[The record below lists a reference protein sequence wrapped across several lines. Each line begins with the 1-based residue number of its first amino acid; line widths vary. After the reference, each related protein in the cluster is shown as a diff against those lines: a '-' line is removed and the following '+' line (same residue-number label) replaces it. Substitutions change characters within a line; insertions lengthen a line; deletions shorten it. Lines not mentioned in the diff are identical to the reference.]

1 MLPFLLP
8 LFFVDLANAYSW
20 HFEETPKQCTNVTV
34 QISGSDGKGPY
45 RILIVPYGSTPFSNN
60 TEVRV
65 IQDKEFPSDS
75 ATSITFQLP
84 FPANSQYVAVV
95 SDATGFGSG
104 GTSVVG
110 SVGDS
115 LDSSCYDASKSV
127 SPQFNF
133 SIEPENQV
141 VQCQSMRILW
151 FTNITSPNFIG
162 IIPGGESFT
171 VPGSDNLTQV
181 ASQGTGFSWTP
192 NIRGGTTLLLVG
204 GDSRGIGTGGST
216 LNTVSN
222 GINNDGSCLSND
234 SPSSTPGTPAGG
246 SYATGTSGTGSG
258 SSGGSSN
265 TGAIVGGV
273 VGGLVAIL
281 AVVLLLFFLRRR
293 SRLQRQQGEK
303 PVDLLLE
310 DEGDER
316 SPRNAELPQ
325 YYEPEPFIVPD
336 PTVASDSGR
345 GSIDGRPISQ
355 LLSDRSGTPDGTSS
369 AAGRKGPMRTLR
381 PVNIIQHDDA
391 GPSEPPPV
399 DEEPETVEL
408 PPAYTNIRK

>member
-1 MLPFLLP
+1 MPIDADIL
-8 LFFVDLANAYSW
+8 
-20 HFEETPKQCTNVTV
+20 V
-34 QISGSDGKGPY
+34 QRHHRV
-45 RILIVPYGSTPFSNN
+45 RILGIFVASLTDAPAS
-60 TEVRV
+60 
-65 IQDKEFPSDS
+65 PS
-75 ATSITFQLP
+75 
-84 FPANSQYVAVV
+84 
-95 SDATGFGSG
+95 
-104 GTSVVG
+104 
-110 SVGDS
+110 
-115 LDSSCYDASKSV
+115 
-127 SPQFNF
+127 
-133 SIEPENQV
+133 
-141 VQCQSMRILW
+141 
-151 FTNITSPNFIG
+151 FIG

-204 GDSRGIGTGGST
+204 GDSGGIGTGGSV

-222 GINNDGSCLSND
+222 GINNDGSCLSDD

-246 SYATGTSGTGSG
+246 SYATSTSGSGTGSG

-273 VGGLVAIL
+273 VGGVVAIL

-293 SRLQRQQGEK
+293 SRLHRQQGEK
-303 PVDLLLE
+303 PVDLLHD

-316 SPRNAELPQ
+316 SPRDAELPQ

-345 GSIDGRPISQ
+345 GSSDGRPISQ
-355 LLSDRSGTPDGTSS
+355 LLSDRSGTPDGMSS

-391 GPSEPPPV
+391 GPSGPPPA
-399 DEEPETVEL
+399 DEEEPETVEL